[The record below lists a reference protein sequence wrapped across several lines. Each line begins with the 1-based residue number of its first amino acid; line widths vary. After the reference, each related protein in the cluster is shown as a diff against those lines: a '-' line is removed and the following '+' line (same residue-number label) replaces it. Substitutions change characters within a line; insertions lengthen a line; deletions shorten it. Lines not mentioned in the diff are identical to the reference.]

1 MNTIVFASTLIKA
14 NSDARRADPRE
25 AEQFYSGSRHG
36 LLDVARVAAALGG
49 IAIYAAMLAVVA
61 Q

>member
-1 MNTIVFASTLIKA
+1 VKTAGS
-14 NSDARRADPRE
+14 DPRE
-25 AEQFYSGSRHG
+25 VEMFYSQSRYG
-36 LLDVARVAAALGG
+36 LRDVARVAAALGG

>member
-1 MNTIVFASTLIKA
+1 MHAIVLASTLIKA
-14 NSDARRADPRE
+14 KSEDRRVDPRE
-25 AEQFYSGSRHG
+25 VEVFYSESRYG
-36 LLDVARVAAALGG
+36 LRDIARVAAALGG